1 VSKPV
6 LLVLTALVAPL
17 LSSRSALDV
26 RLVSDEADAALTIL
40 RLRRAGKTPAAE
52 DWSRLFASAGY
63 RALARRESAF
73 GRPFSEDRFKAFLLS
88 DTLLARSEALAATLA
103 SWKRIDVNDA
113 AKLALA
119 YLPSGTGIRS
129 TLFFEIKPQTNSFV
143 FDLDG
148 QRAIFLYVDPAE
160 SGPEIRN
167 TMAHELH
174 HVGIAIAC
182 KDSGGGVVDSAVSRA
197 TEWMS
202 AFGEGLAMLAAAG
215 GPDVHPHALSDS
227 ATRARWDHDVARFNP
242 DLQRLQ
248 GFFFDVLDRRA
259 SADSLTARGMSFFG
273 VQGPWYTVGWRMAV
287 TVEKAF
293 GRPRLVAELCSPA
306 RLLSSYNQAV
316 HRLNDTTLST
326 WSDSLL
332 RRVGA

>member
-1 VSKPV
+1 V
-6 LLVLTALVAPL
+6 LLVLAVLAASVPPFQ
-17 LSSRSALDV
+17 SSLDV
-26 RLVSDEADAALTIL
+26 RLVTDEADAALSIL
-40 RLRRAGKTPAAE
+40 QLRRAGKTPGAE
-52 DWSRLFASAGY
+52 DWQRVYSSAGY
-63 RALARRESAF
+63 RALAQRESSF

-88 DTLLARSEALAATLA
+88 DTLLARTEALAATLA
-103 SWKRIDVNDA
+103 SWKNIDAGDA
-113 AKLALA
+113 ARLALA
-119 YLPSGTGIRS
+119 YLPAGTVIRS

-148 QRAIFLYVDPAE
+148 QRAIFLYVDPAR

-174 HVGIAIAC
+174 HVGISIAC
-182 KDSGGGVVDSAVSRA
+182 RDSGGAVEDSAVWRA
-197 TEWMS
+197 KEWMS

-215 GPDVHPHALSDS
+215 GPDVHPHVLSDS
-227 ATRARWDHDVARFNP
+227 ATRARWDHDVANFNP
-242 DLQRLQ
+242 DLRRLQ
-248 GFFFDVLDRRA
+248 AFFFDVLDRRA
-259 SADSLTARGMSFFG
+259 PVDSLRARGMSFFG

-293 GRPRLVAELCSPA
+293 GRQRLVADMCSPA
-306 RLLSSYNQAV
+306 RFLATYNNAV
-316 HRLNDTTLST
+316 QRLNDTTLAT